1 MNLPTILV
9 LCAVV
14 AICATIIL
22 LRIRA
27 KKQGKIGCSCG
38 CGGCAMRELCHKDN
52 EQKKEN

>member
-9 LCAVV
+9 LSAVV

-27 KKQGKIGCSCG
+27 KRQGKSGCSCG
-38 CGGCAMRELCHKDN
+38 CGGCAMRELCHKNDN
-52 EQKKEN
+52 EKEA